1 MLAGRTGSAAGMII
15 FLFGNRFQI
24 EGKTHYRNKDGEHK
38 YTYKYRKHYALL

>member
-24 EGKTHYRNKDGEHK
+24 KGKTQYCNKDDEHK
-38 YTYKYRKHYALL
+38 YSYKYRKHYVPL